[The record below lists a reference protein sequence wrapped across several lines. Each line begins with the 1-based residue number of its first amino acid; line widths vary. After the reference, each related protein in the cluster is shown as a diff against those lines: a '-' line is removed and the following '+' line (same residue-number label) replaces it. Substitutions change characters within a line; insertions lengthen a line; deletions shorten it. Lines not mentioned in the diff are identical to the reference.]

1 MHGRIENNLDWR
13 LEVSDA
19 TGKVIYHFT
28 FKAERL

>member
-19 TGKVIYHFT
+19 TGRVIYRFT